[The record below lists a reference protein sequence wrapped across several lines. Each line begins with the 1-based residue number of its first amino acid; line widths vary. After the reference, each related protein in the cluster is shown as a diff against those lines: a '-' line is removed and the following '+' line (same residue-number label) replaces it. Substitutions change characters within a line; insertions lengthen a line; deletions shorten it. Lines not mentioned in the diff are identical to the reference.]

1 MQIYLELQGLSLNL
15 RCSWR
20 FDKGLYIIEKATD
33 RYFIC
38 IWNQFTE
45 VLFLILK

>member
-1 MQIYLELQGLSLNL
+1 MQIYFDLQSMNLNMHSL
-15 RCSWR
+15 WR
-20 FDKGLYIIEKATD
+20 FDKGLYIIEKATE

-38 IWNQFTE
+38 IWNCFTE